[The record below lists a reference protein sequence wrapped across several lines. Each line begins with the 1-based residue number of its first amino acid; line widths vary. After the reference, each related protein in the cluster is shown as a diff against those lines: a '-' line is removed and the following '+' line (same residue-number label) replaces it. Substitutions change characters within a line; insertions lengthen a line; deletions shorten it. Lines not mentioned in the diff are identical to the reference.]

1 MDSEHATDHGD
12 WLRRIEAEV
21 EGELSLAERA
31 ALARHLVGCPRCAGA
46 RASHL
51 ELRAAMAASA
61 GDPHART
68 LAPPAIRT
76 RTVVLVVLLSLALGA
91 AAGWLAHGRFGAPGQ
106 GSLEG
111 GRATI
116 VAP

>member
-1 MDSEHATDHGD
+1 MESEHDE
-12 WLRRIEAEV
+12 WVRRIEAEV

-51 ELRAAMAASA
+51 EMRAAMVVAA
-61 GDPHART
+61 GDPHAR
-68 LAPPAIRT
+68 AMSKPVIRP
-76 RTVVLVVLLSLALGA
+76 RKVILFMLVALLVGL
-91 AAGWLAHGRFGAPGQ
+91 AAGWFVHLRWGAPGQ

-116 VAP
+116 VVP

>member
-1 MDSEHATDHGD
+1 MDAETRDHGE

-31 ALARHLVGCPRCAGA
+31 ALARHLLGCQHCAGA

-61 GDPHART
+61 GNPHARSLT
-68 LAPPAIRT
+68 KAPLRP
-76 RTVVLVVLLSLALGA
+76 RTVLLYVLLALAAGA
-91 AAGWLAHGRFGAPGQ
+91 AVGWLTHLRYGAPGQ
-106 GSLEG
+106 GPLEA

>member
-1 MDSEHATDHGD
+1 MDSDVTRDHGE

-31 ALARHLVGCPRCAGA
+31 ALARHLLGCQHCAGA

-68 LAPPAIRT
+68 LARPAIGT
-76 RTVVLVVLLSLALGA
+76 RRVVLYVVLALAVGGALG
-91 AAGWLAHGRFGAPGQ
+91 WLVHLRYGAPGQ
-106 GSLEG
+106 GALEA